1 MAWQQHTLKMRGY
14 TDKAGYQMIDDVLDS
29 LRWLSN
35 CGLEHRRT
43 AWKMGRHSVSKA
55 QQERELPSVRK
66 DFPEIAAIDT
76 CLLRAVLK
84 RLDNSMQSVFRR
96 LKAGQKPG
104 FPRYKNAARYRTIES
119 NDFRPAWLEWV
130 DEKLA
135 RLHIQGLPDIEIWHK
150 GRIPEPLETGLRDE
164 KGRKVKHAAK
174 RYQRGT
180 WPRALRITRKGR
192 RLFVCLVYEIDKPIL
207 PSTADAIGI
216 DRGVNRRIAVSDHRY
231 APPETPKAARRRERN
246 KAANARRI
254 KKHQR
259 TLSRLRRKAVKPQA
273 GQPPRA
279 KWAVGKGGR
288 ARVDWGGKPSIAYR
302 RATAVKSNIQHRQA
316 VSDVQ
321 ATHRITTD
329 LIRRYGVIAIEKLKI
344 PQMSKSAAGTAEE
357 PGRNVAAKRGLNRG
371 ILAQQWGEIARQLA
385 YKAEWA
391 GRDLGAVDAAYTSQ
405 TCHRCGNLN
414 KGQRSRHRAQDF
426 RCLNPDCGWRGD
438 ADDNAAVNILV
449 RHVGAK
455 AWLTLQVEYPCPLG
469 RADIVATPE
478 PPLAGG
484 PCHGQKSTPATGPPY
499 QLRLAL

>member
-14 TDKAGYQMIDDVLDS
+14 TDKAGYQRLDDVLDS
-29 LRWLSN
+29 LRWLYN
-35 CGLEHRRT
+35 CALEHRRT
-43 AWKMGRHSVSKA
+43 AWKIGRQSIYKA
-55 QQERELPSVRK
+55 QQMKELPSVKK
-66 DFPEIAAIDT
+66 DFPEFADLALPI
-76 CLLRAVLK
+76 LRAPLN
-84 RLDNSMQSVFRR
+84 RLEDSMQAFFRR

-104 FPRYKNAARYRTIES
+104 FPRYKNAARYRTLEAKEFQS
-119 NDFRPAWLEWV
+119 AWLEWV
-130 DEKLA
+130 DENLA
-135 RLHIQGLPDIEIWHK
+135 RLHIKGLPGIEIWHK

-164 KGRKVKHAAK
+164 EGRKLGHPNH

-192 RLFVCLVYEIDKPIL
+192 RLFVCLVYEIDKPTL
-207 PSTADAIGI
+207 PPTADAIGI

-279 KWAVGKGGR
+279 KWAVGKDGR

-302 RATAVKSNIQHRQA
+302 RALAVKSNIQHRQA

-321 ATHRITTD
+321 ATHRLTTD
-329 LIRRYGVIAIEKLKI
+329 LIRRYGVIAVENLKI

-391 GRDLGAVDAAYTSQ
+391 GRDFNAVDAHYTSQ
-405 TCHRCGNLN
+405 TCHRCGNWE
-414 KGQRSRHRAQDF
+414 KGQRHKQDF
-426 RCLNPDCGWRGD
+426 RCLNPDCGWRGN
-438 ADDNAAVNILV
+438 ADDNAAVNILI

-455 AWLTLQVEYPCPLG
+455 AWEALQPVYPCPLG